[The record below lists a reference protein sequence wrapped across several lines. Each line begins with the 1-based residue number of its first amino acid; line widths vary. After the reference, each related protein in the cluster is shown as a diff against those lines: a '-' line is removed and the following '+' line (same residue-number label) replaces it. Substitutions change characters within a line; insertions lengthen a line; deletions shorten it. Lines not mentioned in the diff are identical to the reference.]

1 MTYFRFMR
9 WLLFLNFY
17 LMVIMLGLTM
27 VPYVIKINRPWKF
40 LDTAPPANHSNTFN
54 VTNSTGVE
62 VNFFGKAINCTEN
75 YLDFLHNASTSEDWG
90 SKILDALQGTVSY
103 SNLNYYIV
111 LGIKSQDKNIGGVG
125 KFVCIFNL
133 IVNELLQGWMEHTVL
148 FYGSYFNKTY
158 SLPFVEGRLTY
169 NMGLSYILATGAAF
183 LISFLLIVRKY
194 DYYVIHNFLLSVKYN
209 YLFLVA

>member
-1 MTYFRFMR
+1 MYILVFLRSLHRWFPLCSYMSFNCRLGRTLASITLTSTGNIFSGISQFTVSFFFIQGHFGTSVMTYFRFMR

-40 LDTAPPANHSNTFN
+40 LDTAPPANHSNTSN

-111 LGIKSQDKNIGGVG
+111 LGIKSHDKNIGGVR
-125 KFVCIFNL
+125 KFACIFNL
-133 IVNELLQGWMEHTVL
+133 I
-148 FYGSYFNKTY
+148 FN
-158 SLPFVEGRLTY
+158 
-169 NMGLSYILATGAAF
+169 
-183 LISFLLIVRKY
+183 
-194 DYYVIHNFLLSVKYN
+194 
-209 YLFLVA
+209 